1 MSNLEKS
8 DLPASRKAISRRLKR
23 IEGQVR
29 GVDRMLEQG
38 RYCVDILQQI
48 QATKAASKKVE
59 TELLRDHANSCIEGA
74 LREGS
79 LDEQRDKIV
88 ELVDLFERGR

>member
-1 MSNLEKS
+1 MSNLEQS

-48 QATKAASKKVE
+48 QATKAALKKVE

>member
-48 QATKAASKKVE
+48 QATKAALKKVE

-79 LDEQRDKIV
+79 LDEQREKIV

>member
-23 IEGQVR
+23 IGGQVR

-48 QATKAASKKVE
+48 QATKAALKKVE

>member
-48 QATKAASKKVE
+48 QATKAALKKVE

>member
-1 MSNLEKS
+1 
-8 DLPASRKAISRRLKR
+8 
-23 IEGQVR
+23 
-29 GVDRMLEQG
+29 MLEQG

>member
-8 DLPASRKAISRRLKR
+8 DMPASRKAISRRLKR

-48 QATKAASKKVE
+48 QATKAALKKVE